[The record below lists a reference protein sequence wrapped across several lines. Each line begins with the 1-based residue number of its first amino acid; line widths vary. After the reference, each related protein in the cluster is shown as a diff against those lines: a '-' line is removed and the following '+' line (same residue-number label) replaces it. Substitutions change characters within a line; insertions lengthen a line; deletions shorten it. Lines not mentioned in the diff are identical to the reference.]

1 MSINEVNS
9 DGKHIENNSIN
20 SSYNEQTEIS
30 EVDTV
35 NKHQQD
41 FDEMISFRHAY
52 LNYRYVRCYTSSE
65 KLKEMT
71 FNLLLTDAFFYSGSI
86 IDIKSMV
93 NVTNKDAVKN
103 IREKI
108 KEYKDYDLQQKMQ
121 FLENTPFYAKTL
133 GCHETAELLLPL
145 LSELPKG
152 KDVYKE
158 KFFSS
163 YPRFVEEINK
173 FGKKAYTL
181 LKDKLV
187 NLIREVLANTKDQST
202 LKLVG
207 DGLVFMTKTMEE
219 EDKGNIILPVVI
231 GMAQEEGDN
240 EKKEIAMKLFG
251 KLAPLVGS
259 LFVQMY
265 IIPQVA
271 SFVNE
276 SSPKIRK
283 EVASQLVTIFEI
295 ANIKDFKRRLFP
307 IYKTLASDSNLTVK
321 KTTVE
326 ILPKIAKFLEKD
338 NISKEILPIYYN
350 FAKDEK
356 QQVKNAALEIY
367 GEFLTLLNQNKEE
380 DYSELLNFYVN
391 SINELNSS
399 KKEIKLI
406 IQKCAYNFPAV
417 LQFFGAKSWEKL
429 KPCFSKLANEKDE
442 KIKLP
447 IAASLGEI
455 ANILGN
461 NLTESDLLDY
471 VQLFW
476 KTSSQNSQLKI
487 KVLTI
492 LPEIIKRIPS
502 NKKNTYLEYIKL
514 MIGNKEDKWRKRIV
528 FCKLIG
534 KFNGTYNDSIIYKRV
549 FPIAINFCFD
559 DISQVRSTSA
569 RKNSRLIMQ
578 LISSKTEYKDKTMK
592 IIRSFAQ
599 SINFRYR
606 ELFIYMCKH
615 FFDDIEV
622 FNENTSELLLDLAYD
637 KIDNVRVILIQYIHD
652 LIKKEKYKHLSKNE
666 TIRKIVTVLRNDQ
679 LQDIK
684 DILVDMDEV
693 ENIEVELTKEV
704 NQKFTDNMNFVSN
717 EFGITR
723 NVPLNAKIMER
734 KNEESPETKE
744 EKGETESKIENN
756 EEEEKKNIEE
766 NKIEEDN
773 KNDKTEENKSDENKT
788 EEEKN
793 KENKNENEENK
804 NENEENKKE
813 DDKKED
819 NSNE

>member
-1 MSINEVNS
+1 MPS
-9 DGKHIENNSIN
+9 
-20 SSYNEQTEIS
+20 
-30 EVDTV
+30 
-35 NKHQQD
+35 
-41 FDEMISFRHAY
+41 
-52 LNYRYVRCYTSSE
+52 
-65 KLKEMT
+65 
-71 FNLLLTDAFFYSGSI
+71 
-86 IDIKSMV
+86 
-93 NVTNKDAVKN
+93 
-103 IREKI
+103 
-108 KEYKDYDLQQKMQ
+108 
-121 FLENTPFYAKTL
+121 
-133 GCHETAELLLPL
+133 
-145 LSELPKG
+145 
-152 KDVYKE
+152 
-158 KFFSS
+158 
-163 YPRFVEEINK
+163 
-173 FGKKAYTL
+173 
-181 LKDKLV
+181 
-187 NLIREVLANTKDQST
+187 
-202 LKLVG
+202 
-207 DGLVFMTKTMEE
+207 
-219 EDKGNIILPVVI
+219 
-231 GMAQEEGDN
+231 
-240 EKKEIAMKLFG
+240 
-251 KLAPLVGS
+251 
-259 LFVQMY
+259 
-265 IIPQVA
+265 
-271 SFVNE
+271 
-276 SSPKIRK
+276 
-283 EVASQLVTIFEI
+283 
-295 ANIKDFKRRLFP
+295 
-307 IYKTLASDSNLTVK
+307 
-321 KTTVE
+321 
-326 ILPKIAKFLEKD
+326 
-338 NISKEILPIYYN
+338 
-350 FAKDEK
+350 
-356 QQVKNAALEIY
+356 
-367 GEFLTLLNQNKEE
+367 
-380 DYSELLNFYVN
+380 
-391 SINELNSS
+391 
-399 KKEIKLI
+399 
-406 IQKCAYNFPAV
+406 
-417 LQFFGAKSWEKL
+417 
-429 KPCFSKLANEKDE
+429 
-442 KIKLP
+442 
-447 IAASLGEI
+447 
-455 ANILGN
+455 
-461 NLTESDLLDY
+461 
-471 VQLFW
+471 
-476 KTSSQNSQLKI
+476 
-487 KVLTI
+487 
-492 LPEIIKRIPS
+492 S
-502 NKKNTYLEYIKL
+502 NKKNAYLEFIKF
-514 MIGNKEDKWRKRIV
+514 MIVNKDTKWRRRMEFSKI
-528 FCKLIG
+528 IG
-534 KFNGTYNDSIIYKRV
+534 KFNDCFPENVVYRRV

-622 FNENTSELLLDLAYD
+622 FNENISELLLDLAYD